1 MNGEGN
7 HKGCPYREGWCGRT
21 VVRAGAERGALGVG
35 VGWAPVGAVIDALGA
50 VKGEGN
56 HKGCPYREGWCER
69 TVVRAGA
76 ERGALGVGVD
86 GGR

>member
-1 MNGEGN
+1 M
-7 HKGCPYREGWCGRT
+7 
-21 VVRAGAERGALGVG
+21 
-35 VGWAPVGAVIDALGA
+35 AVIDAFGV

-76 ERGALGVGVD
+76 ERGASGVGVGWAAVGAVID
-86 GGR
+86 AFGVVKGEGNHEGCPYGEVRGHRVGIQRC